1 MEVNIMKYNV
11 LIAEDD
17 KDICKI
23 LTLYLSS
30 EGYNTFV
37 VNDGKKALNVI
48 EKEQIDI
55 VVLDIMM
62 PLMDGYEVIKEL
74 RKTKNIPIIII
85 SAKSNDNDKILGLN
99 IGADDYICKPFNPI
113 EVVARVKAQ
122 LRSYY
127 NFRKEENNEIIKV
140 SDLVLN
146 TKTLKLYKN
155 SEEIVVTPNEYK
167 ILLLLM
173 KNPERVYTNSQICET
188 INGEYYDNYE
198 NTIAV
203 HISHLREKIEDD
215 KNNPRYIINVR
226 GLGYKIENK

>member
-37 VNDGKKALNVI
+37 VNDGEKALNVI

-173 KNPERVYTNSQICET
+173 KNPERVYTNSQICEA